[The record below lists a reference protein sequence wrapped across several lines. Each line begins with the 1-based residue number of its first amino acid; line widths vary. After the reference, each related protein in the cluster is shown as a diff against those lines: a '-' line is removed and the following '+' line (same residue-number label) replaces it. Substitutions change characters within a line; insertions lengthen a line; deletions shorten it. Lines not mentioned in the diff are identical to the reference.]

1 MFAGHCIRQS
11 KRRKR
16 TSNCWSLRLCSC
28 GQVLFVRVSCKGC
41 YQWKKYSGCLQKISN
56 GKSIFNFL
64 LLTEALK
71 GRFVFILLIKINQKL
86 RVGTISSP
94 SGSCKTKK
102 KQRRKCLLTPGL
114 GHATNL
120 QSLLYFLTLSLLYTS
135 LTSD

>member
-11 KRRKR
+11 KRRER
-16 TSNCWSLRLCSC
+16 ASNCWSLRLCSC
-28 GQVLFVRVSCKGC
+28 GQVLFVKVSCKGC

-86 RVGTISSP
+86 RVGIISSP

-102 KQRRKCLLTPGL
+102 TKKKMPPDSRTRIRYQFTITPIL
-114 GHATNL
+114 SHIIATVHLTNL
-120 QSLLYFLTLSLLYTS
+120 
-135 LTSD
+135 